1 VTSVDQKLYVVSTA
15 TTVAIVIVTD
25 VSRDE
30 SQVYTV
36 VSIVT
41 NVTDGTNED
50 ETSSTVTVYETQ
62 VDTYVSTDDD
72 QYHPVNETVVSY
84 VQTLTYVGTETTTV
98 ITSVTYVSAE
108 LDQAVTVSATVM
120 VMAGVM
126 IVSVYDTQVLTYV
139 SADDDQYETVYET
152 VTVTVAV
159 GSVDGTNVTYV
170 TVSVIIVDNDE
181 SQTVSYVTTVAVTT
195 DGIYVELTDS
205 NVAVY

>member
-170 TVSVIIVDNDE
+170 TVSVIMVDNDE